1 MSAAGAT
8 NDRAVAA
15 HEAGEEHGR
24 HQHPGPRHLV
34 PPLPLSR
41 GQPGP
46 SLQGRRR
53 VSESMENL
61 DFILKVQFNGQH
73 FQIEEIIDFW
83 RSFRE
88 YLCKIFINLKSK
100 ENIWL

>member
-24 HQHPGPRHLV
+24 HQHPGPRHLGE

-41 GQPGP
+41 GPPGP
-46 SLQGRRR
+46 SLHER

-61 DFILKVQFNGQH
+61 DFILKVQFKGQH
-73 FQIEEIIDFW
+73 F
-83 RSFRE
+83 
-88 YLCKIFINLKSK
+88 
-100 ENIWL
+100 

>member
-34 PPLPLSR
+34 PPLSR

-46 SLQGRRR
+46 SLHER

-83 RSFRE
+83 KFQRISM
-88 YLCKIFINLKSK
+88 
-100 ENIWL
+100 

>member
-83 RSFRE
+83 KFQRE
-88 YLCKIFINLKSK
+88 YLSM
-100 ENIWL
+100 

>member
-1 MSAAGAT
+1 MSATGTT

-15 HEAGEEHGR
+15 HEAGQEHGR
-24 HQHPGPRHLV
+24 HQHPGHLV
-34 PPLPLSR
+34 PPLSR
-41 GQPGP
+41 GPLGP
-46 SLQGRRR
+46 SLHGRKR

-83 RSFRE
+83 KFQRISQ
-88 YLCKIFINLKSK
+88 IFINLKSK